1 MDFRRIMN
9 IFTLIYLIY
18 QFIQNHIFSK
28 FNALILIKI
37 YILFRAISIEN

>member
-1 MDFRRIMN
+1 MN

-18 QFIQNHIFSK
+18 KFIQNQRYIFSK